1 MPFGPRIFHR
11 ARRCFAWTGDSRNA
25 GLPWSDDAA
34 DAKRHAR
41 QGRFHNVPTS
51 AVAGSVVVGLGKRN
65 AGFGSGVSAQR
76 RYLKRDKLIV
86 GTYSTSPPLA
96 YVDEKGDLVGFEI
109 DLAHELAKDL
119 LGDPK
124 KVEFVV
130 LQSDGR
136 FPAALSGKIDLGLC
150 STTIT
155 GDRAARIAFTRPY
168 IDTGNSVI
176 VRKDAGIKTIQELN
190 DSKFTYAI
198 LNVPPAIER
207 AKIVLPNVKQLLL
220 DSPSALFLA
229 VKTGRA
235 TAFNID
241 KPIADYYEHENSD
254 LMRLDVSGTPFA
266 YVQQDSIFLKPGD
279 FKWWLFLDTWVGEL
293 RSGSRYTQYV
303 AWYQKWLHKDPPPQ
317 RFYDFNK
324 Y

>member
-1 MPFGPRIFHR
+1 MTVCRVLLAI
-11 ARRCFAWTGDSRNA
+11 ALACVA
-25 GLPWSDDAA
+25 
-34 DAKRHAR
+34 
-41 QGRFHNVPTS
+41 VPAIAQES
-51 AVAGSVVVGLGKRN
+51 QLDVV
-65 AGFGSGVSAQR
+65 
-76 RYLKRDKLIV
+76 LKRDKIIV

-96 YVDEKGDLVGFEI
+96 YVDDDGKLVGFEI
-109 DLAHELAKDL
+109 DMAHEIAKDL
-119 LGDPK
+119 LGDPN

-136 FPAALSGKIDLGLC
+136 FPAALSGKIDFGLC

-155 GDRAARIAFTRPY
+155 GDRAVRIAFTRPY
-168 IDTGNSVI
+168 LDTGGSVI
-176 VRKDAGIKTIQELN
+176 ARKDAGIKTVKELN
-190 DSKFTYAI
+190 DPKFTYAI

-207 AKIVLPNVKQLLL
+207 AKQVLPNVKQLLL

-235 TAFNID
+235 SAFAID
-241 KPIADYYEHENSD
+241 KPIADFYEAENQD
-254 LMRLDVSGTPFA
+254 LVRLDTAGTPFA

-293 RSGSRYTQYV
+293 RYGSRYSQYV
-303 AWYQKWLHKDPPPQ
+303 AWYHKWMKKDPPPQ
-317 RFYDFNK
+317 RFYDYNK